1 MEIISYDQ
9 ESFIIP
15 ADDLPLDAWRS
26 LNDEYPQFDVEVGYS
41 ENAFNP
47 NKIDIDYVYSLKD
60 GKPDE
65 QIQLTFQDMIALGKD
80 FAEYLKEQ
88 ASE

>member
-41 ENAFNP
+41 ESGFRP
-47 NKIDIDYVYSLKD
+47 GLIDIHYVLSLKD

-65 QIQLTFQDMIALGKD
+65 EIQLTFADMHSLGKD

>member
-9 ESFIIP
+9 ESFIMP

-26 LNDEYPQFDVEVGYS
+26 LNDEYPQFNIVVGYS
-41 ENAFNP
+41 ESGFNP
-47 NKIDIDYVYSLKD
+47 DLIDIDYVFSLKD

-65 QIQLTFQDMIALGKD
+65 QIQLTFPDMIALGKD